1 MADVLHATD
10 AGSVPHASAN
20 VRHLSRMELPGGGQ
34 ITIQGQFAY
43 VGHQNGPEGTTI
55 LDISDPRKPK
65 IVSRLMTPNFVTHTH
80 KVRVV
85 DDLMFTNSEYQP
97 GTARAK
103 FDVPGFCIYN
113 VKDKTKPKLIKFMRT
128 HGKGVHR
135 FDLDEQYAYIST
147 EVEGFVGNILVIYDI
162 RDPSNPIEAGR
173 WWLNGQN
180 VAAGETPHP
189 KGTDHKLHH
198 AMRAGNEMY
207 AGCWMSGVA
216 IVDISDISKPRTL
229 SHYEYSPPHPEPT
242 HTFLKVPFE
251 IGGRKIAV
259 STEEERGHRGA
270 DAGKPHAPFRTWDV
284 TDPAKPTILCTY
296 EVPHSASPYDGN
308 KVRFGAHQLREQVD
322 KDGLCY
328 VTWFGA
334 GLRILDINDPAH
346 PKERG
351 FIIPKPGDGQAAPL
365 TNDVAM
371 DDRGLIYFTDKA
383 CGLDVIE
390 FNG

>member
-371 DDRGLIYFTDKA
+371 DERGLIYFTDKA

>member
-1 MADVLHATD
+1 VTETLQARDVGTA
-10 AGSVPHASAN
+10 PIASSN

-34 ITIQGQFAY
+34 ICIQGQYAY

-65 IVSRLMTPNFVTHTH
+65 IVGRLMTPNFVTHTH

-85 DDLMFTNSEYQP
+85 GDLMFTNSEYQP

-103 FDVPGFCIYN
+103 FADPGFCIYDL
-113 VKDKTKPKLIKFMRT
+113 KDKSNPKLVKFERT

-135 FDLDEQYAYIST
+135 FDLDENYAYMST
-147 EVEGFVGNILVIYDI
+147 EAEGFVGNILVIYDI
-162 RDPSNPIEAGR
+162 GSPSKPVEAGR
-173 WWLNGQN
+173 WWLKGQH
-180 VAAGETPHP
+180 VAAGDTPHP

-198 AMRAGNEMY
+198 AMRSGNEMY
-207 AGCWMSGVA
+207 AGCWASGVA
-216 IVDISDISKPRTL
+216 IIDISDIGKPRTL
-229 SHYEYSPPHPEPT
+229 AHVEYDPPHPEPT

-251 IGGRKIAV
+251 IGGRTIAV

-284 TDPAKPTILCTY
+284 TDRTKPKLLCTY

-334 GLRILDINDPAH
+334 GLRILDINDPAQ

-351 FIIPKPGDGQAAPL
+351 YIIPKPGDGQTAPT

-371 DDRGLIYFTDKA
+371 DERGLIYFTDKA

-390 FNG
+390 FKG

>member
-1 MADVLHATD
+1 MTETRQASD
-10 AGSVPHASAN
+10 APTTPHASSN
-20 VRHLSRMELPGGGQ
+20 IRHLSRMELPGGGQ
-34 ITIQGQFAY
+34 IVIQGNFAF

-65 IVSRLMTPNFVTHTH
+65 ILSRLMTPNFVTHTH

-85 DDLMFTNSEYQP
+85 DDLMFTNSEWQP

-103 FDVPGFCIYN
+103 FEDPGFGIYH
-113 VKDKTKPKLIKFMRT
+113 VKDKSNPKLVKFMRT
-128 HGKGVHR
+128 YGKGVHR
-135 FDLDEQYAYIST
+135 FDLDESYAYIST
-147 EVEGFVGNILVIYDI
+147 EAEGFVGNILVIYDI
-162 RDPSNPIEAGR
+162 RDPANPTEAGR
-173 WWLNGQN
+173 WWLAGQN

-216 IVDISDISKPRTL
+216 IIDISDIGKPRTL
-229 SHYEYSPPHPEPT
+229 SHVEYNPPHPEPT
-242 HTFLKVPFE
+242 HTFLKAPFE
-251 IGGRKIAV
+251 IDGRRIAV
-259 STEEERGHRGA
+259 STEEERHHRGA

-284 TDPAKPTILCTY
+284 TDPANPKILCTY

-308 KVRFGAHQLREQVD
+308 KVRFGAHQLREQID

-334 GLRILDINDPAH
+334 GLRILDINDPAR

-351 FIIPKPGDGQAAPL
+351 YMIPKPGDGQEAPL

-371 DDRGLIYFTDKA
+371 DHRGLIYVTDKA